1 MIELIDIKKSYT
13 HPVLLNISYL
23 FESGKVYVIKG
34 VSGSGKSTLLNIIGG
49 LETDFEGSYLYKGKT
64 NVNRK
69 EVSYIFQN
77 SLLLSELTVRE
88 NLMLIKN
95 DPISIEQYAGQLNI
109 SHLLDKYPKTLSGG
123 ERQRVSII
131 RSLLGNPSIILAD
144 EPTASLDTN
153 NSRRIA
159 ELLVGLRHPDNVIII
174 ATHENC
180 FDDLADEIL
189 FLDYGRITHVDK
201 RPIPHVAPIN
211 SQESS
216 HDTKALNPPLL
227 KLVYK
232 RRKKN
237 LAFTKLLPT
246 ICVLL
251 ILLCCISVRENFSRE
266 YSRSIYGRYPVEVFP
281 LLNTEY
287 EELRSRFDLQL
298 YENYMLTDDHVT
310 GFALY
315 NKGDSGLSYQGVIQY
330 GSFPQTN
337 NEVIVSQD
345 YVRNVIKSTDMQ
357 NVVGKKMTIAGYH
370 YTISG
375 VLSSL
380 SDGEINEL
388 VYYNAYYQIEGENP
402 VFIPYRNLAK
412 HGKLVN
418 TEVKMVKLSGLYKN
432 KKIYQSL
439 REYLDGPISIWDK
452 KIDEMQAMVNV
463 IFNIVMA
470 TVGLAAIIAVLFIS
484 NEIQLELFYR
494 RREIGYLQVFNVD
507 KDRIRMML
515 IIERFMKTSLSL
527 GYAILIF
534 VATNLLCFALF
545 NINGMISAASCLLFI
560 ICILIYGV
568 FTALLPCNRFLKQS
582 IMKLIT

>member
-216 HDTKALNPPLL
+216 HDTKAINPPLL

-357 NVVGKKMTIAGYH
+357 NVVGKKITIAGYH

-470 TVGLAAIIAVLFIS
+470 TIGLAAIIAVLFIS

-568 FTALLPCNRFLKQS
+568 FTVLLPCNKFLKQS

>member
-13 HPVLLNISYL
+13 YPVLLNISYL

-216 HDTKALNPPLL
+216 HDTKAINPPLL

-357 NVVGKKMTIAGYH
+357 NVVGKKITIAGYH

-545 NINGMISAASCLLFI
+545 NINGMISVASCLLFI

>member
-159 ELLVGLRHPDNVIII
+159 ELLVSLRHPDNVIII

-357 NVVGKKMTIAGYH
+357 NVVGKKITIAGYH